1 MSIVTSNKV
10 QSSLT
15 NKILMTVSVS
25 VQTLFYYAFQAEI
38 AFVNKLYEMKPHEQK
53 QEIQRYEQQ
62 KQTVQAQQVHQVHLL
77 EFQALQKQKQRLIQV
92 ARDDIAKKSKPTFW
106 ADDDESEMD
115 FSKPFVYQSDD
126 MDLSE

>member
-1 MSIVTSNKV
+1 
-10 QSSLT
+10 
-15 NKILMTVSVS
+15 MTVSIS

-53 QEIQRYEQQ
+53 QEMQRYEQK
-62 KQTVQAQQVHQVHLL
+62 KQEMQRSEQVYQVNLL
-77 EFQALQKQKQRLIQV
+77 EFQALQKQKQRLIQM
-92 ARDDIAKKSKPTFW
+92 ARDDIAKKSKPTSW

-115 FSKPFVYQSDD
+115 FSKPCVYQSDD